1 MVALGAF
8 MTCIA
13 IGAMFS
19 LAVFL
24 RPIIESTGWSNTAVS
39 TAMTLNFLA
48 MGAAGFGWGAL
59 SDRIGPRPVVLA
71 GAVLLGLGL
80 FLASRAQS
88 ALEFQVAF
96 GLLVGTAVGSFFA
109 PMIAAVMGWI
119 TEHRG
124 LAVSLVSV
132 GVGVAPM
139 TMSPFAAWLI
149 TQMDWRSAQLIIA
162 ALVFVTLVPAALF
175 VRRPP
180 AAAAA
185 AEQGAAAGPQMS
197 LRDAFF
203 SAPFMVLALTFFACC
218 AAHAGPIFHTVT
230 YAMTCGL
237 APLAAVT
244 VYSVEGL
251 AGLGGRLALGVLA
264 DRLGVKRVLIAG
276 LLIQA
281 VAAGMFIFASRLG
294 EFYAVAAVFGFAY
307 GGVMPLYAV
316 LAREYFGQ
324 RILGAVFGAAAMV
337 SSLGMALGPAIGGWI
352 YDSFGRYT
360 WMYLF
365 SAAIGL
371 AAAAIAFA
379 FPPLPKAASAFAPA
393 PAYKGNC
400 HGLCRWILIAGAEE
414 KPGGVPKN
422 GDPRG
427 QGMARARRARL
438 QGVHRRRRE
447 EGQVDLVPAGGEV

>member
-1 MVALGAF
+1 MMKEPRYGWVMVALGAF

-24 RPIIESTGWSNTAVS
+24 RPITEATGWSTTAVS
-39 TAMTLNFLA
+39 SAMTLNFLA
-48 MGAAGFGWGAL
+48 MGAAGFGWGTL

-71 GAVLLGLGL
+71 GAILLGLGL
-80 FLASRAQS
+80 FLASHAQTP
-88 ALEFQVAF
+88 LQFQLAF
-96 GLLVGTAVGSFFA
+96 GLLVGVAVGSFFS

-119 TEHRG
+119 TGHRG

-149 TQMDWRSAQLIIA
+149 TYMDWRAAQLVIA
-162 ALVFVTLVPAALF
+162 VLVWATLIPAALF

-180 AAAAA
+180 
-185 AEQGAAAGPQMS
+185 PQQLSTSESGQAVQESSMK
-197 LRDAFF
+197 LRDAFVSF
-203 SAPFMVLALTFFACC
+203 PFIVLALTFFACC

-244 VYSVEGL
+244 IYSVEGL

-264 DRLGVKRVLIAG
+264 DRLGVKRVLVAG

-281 VAAGMFIFASRLG
+281 FAAFTFIYASRLG
-294 EFYAVAAVFGFAY
+294 EFYAVAATFGFAY

-337 SSLGMALGPAIGGWI
+337 SSLGMALGPALGGWI
-352 YDSFGRYT
+352 FDTFGRYT
-360 WMYLF
+360 WMYVG

-371 AAAAIAFA
+371 GAVAMALA
-379 FPPLPKAASAFAPA
+379 FPPF
-393 PAYKGNC
+393 
-400 HGLCRWILIAGAEE
+400 
-414 KPGGVPKN
+414 
-422 GDPRG
+422 PRA
-427 QGMARARRARL
+427 ARAVL
-438 QGVHRRRRE
+438 
-447 EGQVDLVPAGGEV
+447 PAAA

>member
-1 MVALGAF
+1 MSERRYGWVMVALGAL

-13 IGAMFS
+13 VGAMFS

-24 RPIIESTGWSNTAVS
+24 KPITESTGWSTTAVS

-71 GAVLLGLGL
+71 GAILLGLGL

-88 ALEFQVAF
+88 PLAFQVSF
-96 GLLVGTAVGSFFA
+96 GLLVGIAVGSFFS

-139 TMSPFAAWLI
+139 TMSPFAAWLV
-149 TQMDWRSAQLIIA
+149 TQMDWRQAQVIIA
-162 ALVFVTLVPAALF
+162 VLVWATLIPAALF

-180 AAAAA
+180 MITAT
-185 AEQGAAAGPQMS
+185 EQGAADGAPVK
-197 LRDAFF
+197 LRDAFL
-203 SAPFMVLALTFFACC
+203 SAPFIVLALTFFACC

-230 YAMTCGL
+230 YAMTCGI
-237 APLAAVT
+237 APIAAVT

-251 AGLGGRLALGVLA
+251 AGLGGRLALGIAA
-264 DRLGVKRVLIAG
+264 DKLGVKRVLIAG
-276 LLIQA
+276 LVIQA
-281 VAAGMFIFASRLG
+281 LAAFAFISASRLG
-294 EFYAVAAVFGFAY
+294 EFYLVAALFGFAY

-337 SSLGMALGPAIGGWI
+337 SSLGMAAGPAIGGWI
-352 YDSFGRYT
+352 YDSFGQYT
-360 WMYLF
+360 WMYVY
-365 SAAIGL
+365 SGVIGL
-371 AAAAIAFA
+371 GAVAIALA
-379 FPPLPKAASAFAPA
+379 FPPFPRAARTP
-393 PAYKGNC
+393 
-400 HGLCRWILIAGAEE
+400 
-414 KPGGVPKN
+414 
-422 GDPRG
+422 
-427 QGMARARRARL
+427 
-438 QGVHRRRRE
+438 
-447 EGQVDLVPAGGEV
+447 VPAAA

>member
-1 MVALGAF
+1 MSERRYGWVMVALGAL

-13 IGAMFS
+13 VGAMFS

-24 RPIIESTGWSNTAVS
+24 RPITESTGWSTTAVS
-39 TAMTLNFLA
+39 GAMTLNFLA

-71 GAVLLGLGL
+71 GAILLGLGL

-88 ALEFQVAF
+88 VLAFQLSF
-96 GLLVGTAVGSFFA
+96 GLLVGIAVGSFFS

-119 TEHRG
+119 SERRG
-124 LAVSLVSV
+124 LAVALVSV

-149 TQMDWRSAQLIIA
+149 TQMDWRAAQMVIA
-162 ALVFVTLVPAALF
+162 VLVWATLVPAALF

-180 AAAAA
+180 VASAV
-185 AEQGAAAGPQMS
+185 EQGVPEQSSMK
-197 LRDAFF
+197 LRDAFL
-203 SAPFMVLALTFFACC
+203 SAPFVVLALTFFACC

-230 YAMTCGL
+230 YAMTCGI

-251 AGLGGRLALGVLA
+251 AGLGGRLALGVAA

-276 LLIQA
+276 LVIQA
-281 VAAGMFIFASRLG
+281 LAAFAFISASRLG
-294 EFYAVAAVFGFAY
+294 EFYAVAAAFGFAY

-352 YDSFGRYT
+352 FDTFGRYT
-360 WMYLF
+360 WMYVY
-365 SAAIGL
+365 SGAIGL
-371 AAAAIAFA
+371 GAVAIALA
-379 FPPLPKAASAFAPA
+379 FPPFPQA
-393 PAYKGNC
+393 
-400 HGLCRWILIAGAEE
+400 
-414 KPGGVPKN
+414 
-422 GDPRG
+422 
-427 QGMARARRARL
+427 ARAP
-438 QGVHRRRRE
+438 
-447 EGQVDLVPAGGEV
+447 VPVAA

>member
-1 MVALGAF
+1 MKIKYGWVMVAIGAF

-19 LAVFL
+19 LAGFL
-24 RPIIESTGWSNTAVS
+24 QPITWATGWSHTEVWA
-39 TAMTLNFLA
+39 AMTIGFLA
-48 MGAAGFGWGAL
+48 MGAAGFGWRAL
-59 SDRIGPRPVVLA
+59 SDRIGPRFVVLS

-88 ALEFQVAF
+88 PLQFQLAF
-96 GLLVGTAVGSFFA
+96 GLLVGIALGSFFS
-109 PMIAAVMGWI
+109 PMIAAVMGWM

-124 LAVSLVSV
+124 LAVALVSV

-149 TQMDWRSAQLIIA
+149 TQMDWRSAQLVLA
-162 ALVFVTLVPAALF
+162 VLVWATLVPAALF

-180 AAAAA
+180 AAPAAGSGA
-185 AEQGAAAGPQMS
+185 AEGPQPS

-203 SAPFMVLALTFFACC
+203 SAPFVVLALTFFACC

-244 VYSVEGL
+244 IYSVEGL

-281 VAAGMFIFASRLG
+281 IAAFMFVFASQLG
-294 EFYAVAAVFGFAY
+294 EFYAVAATFGFAY

-337 SSLGMALGPAIGGWI
+337 SSLGMALGPAVGGWI
-352 YDSFGRYT
+352 FDTFGRYT
-360 WMYLF
+360 WMYVG

-371 AAAAIAFA
+371 GAVAIALA
-379 FPPLPKAASAFAPA
+379 FPPFPKAAASPA
-393 PAYKGNC
+393 A
-400 HGLCRWILIAGAEE
+400 A
-414 KPGGVPKN
+414 
-422 GDPRG
+422 
-427 QGMARARRARL
+427 
-438 QGVHRRRRE
+438 
-447 EGQVDLVPAGGEV
+447 

>member
-1 MVALGAF
+1 MSEPRYGWVMVALGAF

-13 IGAMFS
+13 VGAMFS

-24 RPIIESTGWSNTAVS
+24 QPITQATGWSHTAVS
-39 TAMTLNFLA
+39 AAMTLNFLA

-59 SDRIGPRPVVLA
+59 SDRIGPRYVVLA

-80 FLASRAQS
+80 LLASRAQS
-88 ALEFQVAF
+88 PLAFQLAF
-96 GLLVGTAVGSFFA
+96 GLLVGIAVGSFFS

-119 TEHRG
+119 SEHRG

-149 TQMDWRSAQLIIA
+149 TQMDWRSALVVIA
-162 ALVFVTLVPAALF
+162 ALVWASLVPAALF

-180 AAAAA
+180 AAAATSGNGA
-185 AEQGAAAGPQMS
+185 AEASGMT
-197 LRDAFF
+197 LREAFV
-203 SAPFMVLALTFFACC
+203 STPFMVLALTFFACC

-230 YAMTCGL
+230 YAQICGL

-244 VYSVEGL
+244 IYSVEGL

-281 VAAGMFIFASRLG
+281 LAAFAFIFASRLG
-294 EFYAVAAVFGFAY
+294 EFYAVAATFGFAY

-337 SSLGMALGPAIGGWI
+337 SSLGMALGPALGGWI
-352 YDSFGRYT
+352 YDTFGQYT
-360 WMYLF
+360 WMYIG
-365 SAAIGL
+365 SAAVGL
-371 AAAAIAFA
+371 GAVAIALA
-379 FPPLPKAASAFAPA
+379 FPPFPKSVS
-393 PAYKGNC
+393 
-400 HGLCRWILIAGAEE
+400 L
-414 KPGGVPKN
+414 
-422 GDPRG
+422 
-427 QGMARARRARL
+427 RL
-438 QGVHRRRRE
+438 KE
-447 EGQVDLVPAGGEV
+447 AT

>member
-1 MVALGAF
+1 MKEPRYGWVMVALGAF

-13 IGAMFS
+13 VGAMFS

-24 RPIIESTGWSNTAVS
+24 RPITEATGWSTTAVS
-39 TAMTLNFLA
+39 AAMTLNFLA

-71 GAVLLGLGL
+71 GAILLGLGL
-80 FLASRAQS
+80 FLASHAQTP
-88 ALEFQVAF
+88 LQFQLAF
-96 GLLVGTAVGSFFA
+96 GLLVGVAVGSFFS

-119 TEHRG
+119 SEHRG

-139 TMSPFAAWLI
+139 TMSPFAALLI
-149 TQMDWRSAQLIIA
+149 TQMDWRAAQLVIA
-162 ALVFVTLVPAALF
+162 VLVWATLIPAALF

-180 AAAAA
+180 QHGPATG
-185 AEQGAAAGPQMS
+185 GAQAVQESSMK
-197 LRDAFF
+197 LRDAFVSF
-203 SAPFMVLALTFFACC
+203 PFIVLALTFFACC
-218 AAHAGPIFHTVT
+218 AAHAGPIFHTVS

-244 VYSVEGL
+244 IYSVEGL

-281 VAAGMFIFASRLG
+281 FAAFAFIYASRLG
-294 EFYAVAAVFGFAY
+294 QFYAVAATFGFAY

-337 SSLGMALGPAIGGWI
+337 SSLGMALGPALGGWI
-352 YDSFGRYT
+352 FDTFGRYT
-360 WMYLF
+360 WMYVG

-371 AAAAIAFA
+371 GAVAIALA
-379 FPPLPKAASAFAPA
+379 FPPF
-393 PAYKGNC
+393 
-400 HGLCRWILIAGAEE
+400 
-414 KPGGVPKN
+414 
-422 GDPRG
+422 PRA
-427 QGMARARRARL
+427 ARAAL
-438 QGVHRRRRE
+438 
-447 EGQVDLVPAGGEV
+447 PAAA

>member
-1 MVALGAF
+1 MKEPRYGWVMVALGAF

-13 IGAMFS
+13 VGAMFS

-24 RPIIESTGWSNTAVS
+24 RPITEATGWSTTAVS
-39 TAMTLNFLA
+39 GAMTLNFLA

-71 GAVLLGLGL
+71 GAILLGLGL
-80 FLASRAQS
+80 FLASHAQTP
-88 ALEFQVAF
+88 LQFQLAF
-96 GLLVGTAVGSFFA
+96 GLLVGVAVGSFFS

-119 TEHRG
+119 SGHRG

-149 TQMDWRSAQLIIA
+149 TQMDWRAAQVVLA
-162 ALVFVTLVPAALF
+162 ALVWATLIPAALF
-175 VRRPP
+175 ARRPP
-180 AAAAA
+180 PAPMSA
-185 AEQGAAAGPQMS
+185 GAGEASPERSMT
-197 LRDAFF
+197 LRDAFV
-203 SAPFMVLALTFFACC
+203 SAPFVVLALTFFACC

-244 VYSVEGL
+244 IYSVEGL

-276 LLIQA
+276 LVIQA
-281 VAAGMFIFASRLG
+281 VAAFAFIYASRLG
-294 EFYAVAAVFGFAY
+294 EFYAVAATFGFAY

-337 SSLGMALGPAIGGWI
+337 SSLGMALGPALGGWI
-352 YDSFGRYT
+352 FDTFGRYT
-360 WMYLF
+360 WMYVG

-371 AAAAIAFA
+371 GAVAMALA
-379 FPPLPKAASAFAPA
+379 FPPFPRAARSPLPAAA
-393 PAYKGNC
+393 
-400 HGLCRWILIAGAEE
+400 
-414 KPGGVPKN
+414 
-422 GDPRG
+422 
-427 QGMARARRARL
+427 
-438 QGVHRRRRE
+438 
-447 EGQVDLVPAGGEV
+447 

>member
-1 MVALGAF
+1 MSERRYGWVMVALGAF

-24 RPIIESTGWSNTAVS
+24 RPITEATGWSTTAVS
-39 TAMTLNFLA
+39 SAMTLNFLA

-88 ALEFQVAF
+88 ALAFQLSF
-96 GLLVGTAVGSFFA
+96 GLLVGIAVGSFFS

-119 TEHRG
+119 DQHRG

-149 TQMDWRSAQLIIA
+149 TQMDWRAAQMVIA
-162 ALVFVTLVPAALF
+162 MLVWATLVPAALF

-180 AAAAA
+180 ASTSSNEPARTAP
-185 AEQGAAAGPQMS
+185 GARTSVGKA
-197 LRDAFF
+197 LR
-203 SAPFMVLALTFFACC
+203 SAPFIVLAVTFFACC
-218 AAHAGPIFHTVT
+218 AAHAGPIFHTVS
-230 YAMTCGL
+230 YAMTCGI

-251 AGLGGRLALGVLA
+251 AGLGGRLALGVAA

-276 LLIQA
+276 LIIQA
-281 VAAGMFIFASRLG
+281 VAAFAFIYAFRLG

-337 SSLGMALGPAIGGWI
+337 SALGMALGPALGGWI
-352 YDSFGRYT
+352 FDTYGAYT
-360 WMYLF
+360 WMYVG
-365 SAAIGL
+365 SAAIGFG
-371 AAAAIAFA
+371 AVAIALA
-379 FPPLPKAASAFAPA
+379 FPPFPRAARAVAPA
-393 PAYKGNC
+393 A
-400 HGLCRWILIAGAEE
+400 A
-414 KPGGVPKN
+414 
-422 GDPRG
+422 
-427 QGMARARRARL
+427 
-438 QGVHRRRRE
+438 
-447 EGQVDLVPAGGEV
+447 

>member
-1 MVALGAF
+1 MSARATHSAEARYGWVMVGLGAF

-13 IGAMFS
+13 IGGMFS

-24 RPIIESTGWSNTAVS
+24 QPITESTGWSHTAVS
-39 TAMTLNFLA
+39 AAMTIGFLA

-59 SDRIGPRPVVLA
+59 SDRIGPRFVVLS

-88 ALEFQVAF
+88 PLQFQLAF
-96 GLLVGTAVGSFFA
+96 GLLVGIAIGSFFS
-109 PMIAAVMGWI
+109 PMIAAVMGWM

-124 LAVSLVSV
+124 LAVALVSV

-149 TQMDWRSAQLIIA
+149 TQMDWRSAQVVLAVLVWATLI
-162 ALVFVTLVPAALF
+162 PAALF

-180 AAAAA
+180 QIAMSGGTTD
-185 AEQGAAAGPQMS
+185 GALPEKSMT
-197 LRDAFF
+197 LRDAFVSF
-203 SAPFMVLALTFFACC
+203 PFIVLAFTFVACC
-218 AAHAGPIFHTVT
+218 AAHAGPLFHTVT

-244 VYSVEGL
+244 IYSVEGL

-281 VAAGMFIFASRLG
+281 VAAGMFVFVSQLG
-294 EFYAVAAVFGFAY
+294 EFYAVAATFGFAY

-337 SSLGMALGPAIGGWI
+337 SSLGMALGPALGGWI
-352 YDSFGRYT
+352 YDTFGRYT
-360 WMYLF
+360 LMYAG
-365 SAAIGL
+365 SAAVGL
-371 AAAAIAFA
+371 GAVAIALA
-379 FPPLPKAASAFAPA
+379 FPSV
-393 PAYKGNC
+393 
-400 HGLCRWILIAGAEE
+400 E
-414 KPGGVPKN
+414 KL
-422 GDPRG
+422 
-427 QGMARARRARL
+427 RL
-438 QGVHRRRRE
+438 RTQS
-447 EGQVDLVPAGGEV
+447 

>member
-1 MVALGAF
+1 
-8 MTCIA
+8 
-13 IGAMFS
+13 
-19 LAVFL
+19 
-24 RPIIESTGWSNTAVS
+24 
-39 TAMTLNFLA
+39 

-88 ALEFQVAF
+88 ALQFQLAF
-96 GLLVGTAVGSFFA
+96 GLLVGIAIGSFFT

-119 TEHRG
+119 AEHRG

-139 TMSPFAAWLI
+139 TMSPFSAWLI
-149 TQMDWRSAQLIIA
+149 TQMDWRSAQVVLA
-162 ALVFVTLVPAALF
+162 VLVWATLVPAALF

-180 AAAAA
+180 VTSLPSESASTAVG
-185 AEQGAAAGPQMS
+185 EKMS
-197 LRDAFF
+197 LGKAFL
-203 SAPFMVLALTFFACC
+203 SAPFIVLAATFFACC

-244 VYSVEGL
+244 IYSVEGL

-276 LLIQA
+276 LIIQA
-281 VAAGMFIFASRLG
+281 VAAGAFVFASRLG
-294 EFYAVAAVFGFAY
+294 EFYAVAATFGFAY

-337 SSLGMALGPAIGGWI
+337 SSLGMALGPAVGGWI
-352 YDSFGRYT
+352 FDRFGAYT
-360 WMYLF
+360 WLY
-365 SAAIGL
+365 IGSFAVGL
-371 AAAAIAFA
+371 GAVAIAFA
-379 FPPLPKAASAFAPA
+379 FPPFRRQEQLQPA
-393 PAYKGNC
+393 PA
-400 HGLCRWILIAGAEE
+400 
-414 KPGGVPKN
+414 
-422 GDPRG
+422 
-427 QGMARARRARL
+427 
-438 QGVHRRRRE
+438 
-447 EGQVDLVPAGGEV
+447 

>member
-13 IGAMFS
+13 VGAMFS

-24 RPIIESTGWSNTAVS
+24 QPITQATGWSHTAVS
-39 TAMTLNFLA
+39 SAMTLNFLA

-88 ALEFQVAF
+88 ALQFQLAF
-96 GLLVGTAVGSFFA
+96 GLLVGVAVGSFFS

-119 TEHRG
+119 SEHRG

-139 TMSPFAAWLI
+139 TMSPLAAWLI
-149 TQMDWRSAQLIIA
+149 TQTDWRSAQIVIA
-162 ALVFVTLVPAALF
+162 VLVWATLVPAALF

-180 AAAAA
+180 QSSVTGGGG
-185 AEQGAAAGPQMS
+185 EGATQERPMT
-197 LRDAFF
+197 LRDAFV
-203 SAPFMVLALTFFACC
+203 SAPFIVLALTFFACC

-237 APLAAVT
+237 APLAAVSI
-244 VYSVEGL
+244 YSVEGL

-281 VAAGMFIFASRLG
+281 VAAFAFIYASRLG
-294 EFYAVAAVFGFAY
+294 EFYAVAATFGFAY

-337 SSLGMALGPAIGGWI
+337 SSLGMALGPALGGWI
-352 YDSFGRYT
+352 FDTFGRYT
-360 WMYLF
+360 WMYIG

-371 AAAAIAFA
+371 GAVAIALA
-379 FPPLPKAASAFAPA
+379 FPPFPKA
-393 PAYKGNC
+393 
-400 HGLCRWILIAGAEE
+400 
-414 KPGGVPKN
+414 VPLK
-422 GDPRG
+422 
-427 QGMARARRARL
+427 L
-438 QGVHRRRRE
+438 K
-447 EGQVDLVPAGGEV
+447 EVAT